1 MRTKLKSSNIL
12 KLSSLCIG
20 FIISGEAFS
29 EQLNCT
35 LKGEHV
41 SPYNGATTAGK
52 TGMVICKNEEGK
64 VTREYELKDGKE
76 IGRKVF
82 VRYDGNR
89 EEYSVNEKG
98 NIDGL
103 KKVFNKDGKLIY
115 EGNYSNS
122 DSVGLHKEWYDS
134 GALKGI
140 HADNK
145 MRIDFDRDGNP
156 YNIRCDKE
164 KSYTKE
170 DKEICGWNK
179 PFETKHKRGSETYSK
194 GQLIKEVILDF
205 KGKLSSESVIE
216 NGVETTK
223 KFFETGEVK
232 SISTYKGRTI
242 LSLKEFYMNGNLSSE
257 ATIKPDGDFLRKD
270 QKTYYDDKT
279 LSSEGS
285 YIMMRN
291 FDQPDGLVKSYW
303 QNTKPKMIENY
314 KDGKYEGEVQTFD
327 DNGQLISKR
336 TYAADIL
343 KREIIYKDGKV
354 ESDYEY
360 YPDGSKKLKN

>member
-20 FIISGEAFS
+20 FILSGEAFS

-76 IGRKVF
+76 IGRKMF
-82 VRYDGNR
+82 VRYDGSR

-98 NIDGL
+98 NTEGV
-103 KKVFNKDGKLIY
+103 KKLFNKDGKLIREGKY
-115 EGNYSNS
+115 ENGST
-122 DSVGLHKEWYDS
+122 VGIHREWYDS
-134 GALKGI
+134 GAIKSI
-140 HADNK
+140 HSENK
-145 MRIDFDRDGNP
+145 MSIDYDRDGKP

-164 KSYTKE
+164 KAHAKE
-170 DKEICGWNK
+170 DKEVCGWEK
-179 PFETKHKRGSETYSK
+179 PYEAKRGKGSETFVK
-194 GQLIKEVILDF
+194 GQLTKEIVYDF

-216 NGVETTK
+216 NGIETTK

-232 SISTYKGRTI
+232 SIATYKGRTP
-242 LSLKEFYMNGNLSSE
+242 LTMKEFYMNGNVSSE

-270 QKTYYDDKT
+270 LKTYYDDKT

-291 FDQPDGLVKSYW
+291 FDQPDGLIKSYW
-303 QNTKPKMIENY
+303 QNSKPKMFENY
-314 KDGKYEGEVQTFD
+314 KDGKNEGEVDIFD
-327 DNGQLISKR
+327 ENGQLISKR
-336 TYAADIL
+336 TFAADIL